1 MFNEMFNNNPKFT
14 YNADNNTYIGI
25 TDFLKDHD
33 KMITYQVHGMFVT
46 KNGKYGPSGIVILDG
61 FNLRVPK
68 HIIKA
73 IEAIRNDTE
82 AVRLVNEGH
91 CGLKFREY
99 DDKNGVTRMTVDFV
113 DV

>member
-1 MFNEMFNNNPKFT
+1 MFNEMFNNSAKFT

-46 KNGKYGPSGIVILDG
+46 KNGKYRPYGIVILDG
-61 FNLRVPK
+61 FNLRVPN

-73 IEAIRNDTE
+73 IEAIRNDPE
-82 AVRLVNEGH
+82 AVKLVNEGH